1 MGGGCE
7 QQLGV
12 GGFKIEAHE
21 ASRKVILNAD
31 LLKAVVPSEPCC
43 RQQPARVRQPCPPR
57 IPVQL
62 TFALLRSW
70 HLPYSSRE
78 DWASN
83 GKGFSRVGPET
94 LLASDVPCYPRHAT
108 SLSLGS
114 VLDTSKSGEFG
125 GLPQF

>member
-21 ASRKVILNAD
+21 VSRKVILNVD
-31 LLKAVVPSEPCC
+31 LLEAVVPSEPCC
-43 RQQPARVRQPCPPR
+43 RQQAARVRQPCPPR
-57 IPVQL
+57 IPVQH
-62 TFALLRSW
+62 LRIA
-70 HLPYSSRE
+70 PQ
-78 DWASN
+78 
-83 GKGFSRVGPET
+83 
-94 LLASDVPCYPRHAT
+94 LASAQHPAPLGKIGHLVARVPPESGLRPPGQAT

-125 GLPQF
+125 GLSQS